1 MRSFCW
7 GGSGGADGR
16 EYGVGSTPPQGGWES
31 TMELNQTP
39 SAQIIRGRYAPSPT
53 GDLHMGNLRT
63 ALLAWLFARCAVGE
77 FVMRIEDLDLP
88 RVRSGATGRMLD
100 DLRWLG
106 LDWDEGPDAGG
117 PYAPYM
123 QSERQEIYAFH
134 LQRLIDA
141 GMVYP
146 CYCTRAEIARVA
158 SAPHGEEG
166 PRYPGTCR
174 HLTAAQRRQYEA
186 NNRRPS
192 LRFRVDEERVVS
204 FTDLM
209 AGPMEQQVQRT
220 VGDFIVCRSDG
231 IFAYQFAVVVDDA
244 LMHINQVVRG
254 ADLLPSTARQILLYE
269 ALGFPVPTFAHVPLV
284 LDEQGRRLS
293 KREQSAGLEPLRAA
307 GVSPVQVV
315 GRLAAACG
323 LVEWGEDI
331 RASGLVHR
339 YQQTAAGVHCFQD
352 FAGE

>member
-1 MRSFCW
+1 
-7 GGSGGADGR
+7 
-16 EYGVGSTPPQGGWES
+16 
-31 TMELNQTP
+31 MERNRTP
-39 SAQIIRGRYAPSPT
+39 STQIIRGRYAPSPT
-53 GDLHMGNLRT
+53 GDLHLGNLRT
-63 ALLAWLFARCAVGE
+63 ALLAWLFARCAGGQ
-77 FVMRIEDLDLP
+77 FVMRIEDLDAP
-88 RVRSGATGRMLD
+88 RVRPGATQRMLD

-117 PYAPYM
+117 SYAPYM
-123 QSERQEIYAFH
+123 QSERQQIYTFQ
-134 LQRLIDA
+134 LQRLVDA
-141 GMVYP
+141 GLVYP

-192 LRFRVDEERVVS
+192 LRFRVDDERIVS
-204 FTDLM
+204 FIDLL
-209 AGPMEQQVQRT
+209 AGPVEQQVQRA

-244 LMHINQVVRG
+244 LMRINQVVRG
-254 ADLLPSTARQILLYE
+254 ADLLASTARQILLYE

-284 LDEQGRRLS
+284 LDENGRRLS

-307 GVSPVQVV
+307 GASPEQVV
-315 GRLAAACG
+315 GRLAADCG
-323 LVEWGEDI
+323 LVGRGKDISADGLIDRYWGNE
-331 RASGLVHR
+331 
-339 YQQTAAGVHCFQD
+339 
-352 FAGE
+352 